1 MVVDDLQNCNKVE
14 EAKKKGVESPETREV
29 VKNLIENK
37 LFMAEQKREKELQ
50 KRLETLRKHVGGW
63 MVVSVTNWCC
73 ILIGVGVLSRR
84 IGRFLVLVVVI
95 RALIESFDHTFCI
108 EVH

>member
-1 MVVDDLQNCNKVE
+1 MVLDDLQNCNKVE
-14 EAKKKGVESPETREV
+14 EVKKKGVESPETREV

-63 MVVSVTNWCC
+63 LVVSVTNRCC
-73 ILIGVGVLSRR
+73 ILIGVGV
-84 IGRFLVLVVVI
+84 F
-95 RALIESFDHTFCI
+95 
-108 EVH
+108 